1 VGTEIDEEKWQMSEC
16 FRELIAALCALV
28 RIEDPGPV
36 LRRGVLTVD
45 GVGFSLTP
53 DDEDDART
61 MLVQADCGMPEQ
73 GAEASV
79 YAALLQQNYAAFQR
93 RRPLFAVCP
102 AGGIVSMARVA
113 VAGTSAAA
121 LAGLLTRTAC
131 HAGAWRS
138 APPAALPPTHN
149 CSSGPPA

>member
-1 VGTEIDEEKWQMSEC
+1 MSEC
-16 FRELIAALCALV
+16 FTELIAALCAQV

-36 LRRGVLTVD
+36 LRSGVLTVD

-53 DDEDDART
+53 DDEDDAQT
-61 MLVQADCGMPEQ
+61 MLIQADCGMPEQ

-79 YAALLQQNYAAFQR
+79 YAALLRQNYAAFQR

-121 LAGLLTRTAC
+121 LAGLLARTAC
-131 HAGAWRS
+131 HAGAWRAAQS
-138 APPAALPPTHN
+138 AVLPSMHTHA
-149 CSSGPPA
+149 SGPLA